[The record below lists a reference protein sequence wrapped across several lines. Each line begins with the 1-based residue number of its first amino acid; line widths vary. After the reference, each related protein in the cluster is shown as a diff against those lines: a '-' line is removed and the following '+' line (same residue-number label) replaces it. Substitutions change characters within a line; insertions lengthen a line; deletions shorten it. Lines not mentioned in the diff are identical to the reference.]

1 VSAAA
6 PRWAG
11 GRAGLVV
18 SAAVVL
24 ALVVLEA
31 GLAPRA
37 TAQRTS
43 DVLQLLLA
51 TAAGASCFVTA
62 AAAGGGRSR
71 PLWSALGL
79 GCLSWACGQV
89 VWVVRGAPLGVE
101 DNYAVAD
108 FLFAVSTALFLVAF
122 VIRRDR
128 GGARRLTLAIDVTVV
143 VLAMLYVFCE
153 LALAHVLAG
162 DAVSYDVWSRFLF
175 DFRGLALL
183 PVILWSLRVA
193 TASQRPLYAE
203 LAPAFVLLQLGGLVT
218 NESFEAGIAVPYHPG
233 IYDLAWTL
241 PFVWIGLV
249 AANRRTLPEP
259 PAPDDRPPAGSW
271 SRTRRATVLAF
282 VTVLL
287 FPVLHVVVAWGDPP
301 GSPLA
306 SWRAGIALLGTLLVA
321 VLYLVRQLYL
331 LRESERSLREGEER
345 YRVLLDSSADTV
357 GVYGVDL
364 RVLYV
369 SGGLRAM
376 SGVRPEERIGRNAL
390 ELAHPDDAGRIKAV
404 VALLLEKPGELVR
417 TTFRARTEDGRW
429 SELEVD
435 AVNRLDE
442 PAVRGIVAN
451 FRDVSEVRRAEHERE
466 RSLSL
471 LEATLEST
479 ADGILVVDRSGHVV
493 RFNQKLAAM
502 WRLPQDVWA
511 DRDIDEA
518 LDYVFDELEHPESC
532 RDALKQLYAQ
542 PEVESFDTLRF
553 KDGRVFERYSLPQR
567 LGGVVI
573 GRVFSY
579 RDVTQRV
586 RTEEAMARLVA
597 IIEATPDF
605 VATCDASLTPLYL
618 NRAGRRMLGL
628 EGGQPL
634 GQRHVGEFHPE
645 PDATRLLEE
654 AIPAALQEGAW
665 SGESRLRRADGREIP
680 VLQVV
685 LAHRSQDGA
694 VDFLS
699 MIARDISQRIEAE
712 RELRRS
718 HTMAALGS
726 LVAGV
731 AHEVRNPLFGI
742 SSTLDAFDARFGRQE
757 AYGSYV
763 QALREQLGQLTTLM
777 NDLLE
782 YATPTRLELA
792 RGRFEDVVA
801 RALSAVASLQQ
812 RVRVGIDTR
821 LASDLP
827 ALRMDERRL
836 TLVVRNLLENAMQH
850 AGAPGRVSLEVLLV
864 RDKGGAWLECRVED
878 DGPGIAPED
887 LPHVFE
893 PFFTRRQGGTGLGL
907 AIVQRIVD
915 DHGGS
920 VAACNREGGGARLT
934 VSLPA

>member
-1 VSAAA
+1 
-6 PRWAG
+6 
-11 GRAGLVV
+11 
-18 SAAVVL
+18 VL
-24 ALVVLEA
+24 AQRDVDRLHDHVLE
-31 GLAPRA
+31 
-37 TAQRTS
+37 
-43 DVLQLLLA
+43 
-51 TAAGASCFVTA
+51 
-62 AAAGGGRSR
+62 
-71 PLWSALGL
+71 
-79 GCLSWACGQV
+79 
-89 VWVVRGAPLGVE
+89 
-101 DNYAVAD
+101 
-108 FLFAVSTALFLVAF
+108 
-122 VIRRDR
+122 
-128 GGARRLTLAIDVTVV
+128 
-143 VLAMLYVFCE
+143 
-153 LALAHVLAG
+153 
-162 DAVSYDVWSRFLF
+162 
-175 DFRGLALL
+175 
-183 PVILWSLRVA
+183 
-193 TASQRPLYAE
+193 
-203 LAPAFVLLQLGGLVT
+203 
-218 NESFEAGIAVPYHPG
+218 
-233 IYDLAWTL
+233 
-241 PFVWIGLV
+241 
-249 AANRRTLPEP
+249 
-259 PAPDDRPPAGSW
+259 
-271 SRTRRATVLAF
+271 
-282 VTVLL
+282 
-287 FPVLHVVVAWGDPP
+287 
-301 GSPLA
+301 
-306 SWRAGIALLGTLLVA
+306 
-321 VLYLVRQLYL
+321 
-331 LRESERSLREGEER
+331 
-345 YRVLLDSSADTV
+345 
-357 GVYGVDL
+357 
-364 RVLYV
+364 
-369 SGGLRAM
+369 
-376 SGVRPEERIGRNAL
+376 
-390 ELAHPDDAGRIKAV
+390 
-404 VALLLEKPGELVR
+404 
-417 TTFRARTEDGRW
+417 
-429 SELEVD
+429 
-435 AVNRLDE
+435 
-442 PAVRGIVAN
+442 
-451 FRDVSEVRRAEHERE
+451 
-466 RSLSL
+466 
-471 LEATLEST
+471 
-479 ADGILVVDRSGHVV
+479 
-493 RFNQKLAAM
+493 
-502 WRLPQDVWA
+502 
-511 DRDIDEA
+511 
-518 LDYVFDELEHPESC
+518 ELEHPQAC
-532 RDALKQLYAQ
+532 REALARLIAE
-542 PEVESFDTLRF
+542 PEAESFDTLPF
-553 KDGRVFERYSLPQR
+553 KDGRVFDRYSLPQR
-567 LGGVVI
+567 LAGAVI

-579 RDVTQRV
+579 RDVTERV
-586 RTEEAMARLVA
+586 RTEEAMARLAA

-742 SSTLDAFDARFGRQE
+742 SSTLDAFDARFARQG

-763 QALREQLGQLTTLM
+763 QALREQLARLTTLM
-777 NDLLE
+777 NDLLA